1 MKRKNILLSSLA
13 ASALLLATNV
23 SAEETTEALSSTAE
37 PVVASSTESSTEVTT
52 SPVSESSSEASVA
65 TVAESSPS
73 ESTQVTA
80 TETSSSQA
88 DTPVASQDSD
98 DKVRLDWAT
107 VQKEAVAGVPQ
118 ELVGTWT
125 FSEKDV
131 SNPSKI
137 VLTVQED
144 GEINQTFTSLATGKV
159 STAKPDKIV
168 KYYSL
173 GDGAYALFDAN
184 GNDLGRR
191 FNLYNSNGGEGS
203 GFFDEKFAA
212 IVQNGLL
219 GAVRFVNYDSET
231 SPYEKGTTSLS
242 YSQVLEDKSVDE
254 TSSTT
259 SKATENIEE
268 STVVGKV
275 TDETPSVPTSSSK
288 STSSQAEVDALKN
301 SDFSSLAGTW
311 TATDAVIGI
320 DANGNKTTT
329 TATLKLSSDGRLL
342 PGNSTS
348 EIELSYVKTTEAGLL
363 MFEPKSLAGQAHDA
377 ITLIAPKGVAFED
390 SDSSQ
395 TRVIIPTP
403 VGYYIYYLTSTP
415 STSDVV
421 SDKTVTS
428 ETGASTYA
436 QSNPSDYQ
444 VLVDK
449 VEQAMTGSSS
459 SAKSQ
464 PKGQTTQ
471 ANKGLPSTGETT
483 SLVGLAGLGLL
494 AMVGSLAKKRQED

>member
-23 SAEETTEALSSTAE
+23 SAEETVEVLSSTAE

-52 SPVSESSSEASVA
+52 SPVSESNSEASVA

-80 TETSSSQA
+80 TETSSSQE

-118 ELVGTWT
+118 ELVGTWVT
-125 FSEKDV
+125 VASQVSLAGYGLRDAQWTITVNPDGLILKETALADTKEVVSKNTLATIAKYYRLADSSYILLDDKGEAFDFSGYAEYAGEVESKRTVLVKDGKLANV
-131 SNPSKI
+131 RLSRVDSRVPYSK
-137 VLTVQED
+137 
-144 GEINQTFTSLATGKV
+144 GEIDFRY
-159 STAKPDKIV
+159 I
-168 KYYSL
+168 
-173 GDGAYALFDAN
+173 
-184 GNDLGRR
+184 
-191 FNLYNSNGGEGS
+191 
-203 GFFDEKFAA
+203 
-212 IVQNGLL
+212 
-219 GAVRFVNYDSET
+219 
-231 SPYEKGTTSLS
+231 
-242 YSQVLEDKSVDE
+242 KSVVDNSE
-254 TSSTT
+254 VPSTT
-259 SKATENIEE
+259 SKATENVEE

-275 TDETPSVPTSSSK
+275 TDETPSVTTSSSK
-288 STSSQAEVDALKN
+288 STSSQAVVDALKN

-342 PGNSTS
+342 QENSTS

-363 MFEPKSLAGQAHDA
+363 MFEPKSLAGRAHDN

-395 TRVIIPTP
+395 TRVIIPTRI
-403 VGYYIYYLTSTP
+403 GYYIYYLTSTP

-471 ANKGLPSTGETT
+471 TNKGLPSTGETA

-494 AMVGSLAKKRQED
+494 AMVGSLAKKRQKH